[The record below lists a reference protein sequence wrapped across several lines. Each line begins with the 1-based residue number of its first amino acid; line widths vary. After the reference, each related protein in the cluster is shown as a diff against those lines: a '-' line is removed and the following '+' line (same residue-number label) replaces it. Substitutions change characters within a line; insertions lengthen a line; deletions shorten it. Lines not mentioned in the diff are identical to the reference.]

1 MFFPLSVRLT
11 LFYTLILA
19 LALWFFGPMVYHQA
33 EKNAYQNL
41 RDTLQ
46 SRATSVQY
54 GKFFFLSNTTNTP
67 GLSQPPLALPG
78 VDAFGK
84 GGIGI
89 EVLAVDDTGQPTRV
103 LATSAGTSE
112 SAHPTVIGLG
122 LTPPHGWS
130 PEAIRQVI
138 QQHLPELFTDITYE
152 GQRVL
157 GWDATNWLCWPQLL
171 IRCSP
176 AWR

>member
-19 LALWFFGPMVYHQA
+19 LALWFFGLMVYHQA

-54 GKFFFLSNTTNTP
+54 GKFFFLSNNTNTP
-67 GLSQPPLALPG
+67 GIPEPPLTLPS

-84 GGIGI
+84 GGVGI
-89 EVLAVDDTGQPTRV
+89 EVLAVDDTGQPARV

-112 SAHPTVIGLG
+112 SALPTVTGLG
-122 LTPPHGWS
+122 ITLLTVGVQRRYGRLSSNPCPNFSLKS
-130 PEAIRQVI
+130 PMK
-138 QQHLPELFTDITYE
+138 
-152 GQRVL
+152 
-157 GWDATNWLCWPQLL
+157 
-171 IRCSP
+171 
-176 AWR
+176 